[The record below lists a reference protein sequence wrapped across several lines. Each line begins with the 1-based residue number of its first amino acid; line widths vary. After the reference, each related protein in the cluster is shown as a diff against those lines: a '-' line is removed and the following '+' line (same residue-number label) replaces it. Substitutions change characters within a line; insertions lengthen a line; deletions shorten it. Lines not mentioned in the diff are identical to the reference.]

1 MTESLHARFDTMEK
15 SERNAPG
22 TTSTRTRSK
31 RTREREM
38 EVVANVASGV
48 PVGQA
53 AEMVGVNRS
62 TLWRWRREDE
72 QLDKALL
79 MARATFLARQVERI
93 DKAAEDDW
101 KAASW
106 LLERS
111 EPGLFGRRVEV
122 SVESEARAVVD
133 PLTGMVIE
141 PGMDLEALRL
151 PQGTDAG
158 DGDAD

>member
-1 MTESLHARFDTMEK
+1 MIEK
-15 SERNAPG
+15 PDP
-22 TTSTRTRSK
+22 TSHPRPRSK

-62 TLWRWRREDE
+62 TLWRWRRDDE
-72 QLDKALL
+72 ELDKALL

-122 SVESEARAVVD
+122 SVESEGRAIVD
-133 PLTGMVIE
+133 PLTGRVIE
-141 PGMDLEALRL
+141 PGMDPALLRL
-151 PQGTDAG
+151 PDGTVAG
-158 DGDAD
+158 PGREGQV

>member
-1 MTESLHARFDTMEK
+1 MIEK
-15 SERNAPG
+15 PDNTSEP
-22 TTSTRTRSK
+22 RTRSK

-38 EVVANVASGV
+38 EVVAHVASGL
-48 PVGQA
+48 PVQQA
-53 AEMVGVNRS
+53 AARIGVNRS
-62 TLWRWRREDE
+62 TLWRWRRDDE

-122 SVESEARAVVD
+122 SVESEGRAIVD
-133 PLTGMVIE
+133 PLTGVVIE
-141 PGMDLEALRL
+141 PETDPGALPALVNGER
-151 PQGTDAG
+151 
-158 DGDAD
+158 